1 MALTQ
6 IDNAFSDSLTDI
18 QGHHLIFCIYDTL
31 MRLKRL
37 TLLSYN
43 NSKEVILMC
52 IHRCFFVE
60 HRDAPSSLYEQ
71 LKAEIRRLIISENV
85 QEFVIGSYGSFDALA
100 SSAAVRLKSEFPDIR
115 ILRLLPYYHP
125 SCTIF
130 LPDGFDICIKKGTEG
145 ENTYHS
151 PIGLFICCS
160 RFYNP
165 RLDTNPFRAYNRLN
179 PTE

>member
-1 MALTQ
+1 
-6 IDNAFSDSLTDI
+6 
-18 QGHHLIFCIYDTL
+18 

-52 IHRCFFVE
+52 IHRCFFVG
-60 HRDAPSSLYEQ
+60 HRDAPSSLYEH

-115 ILRLLPYYHP
+115 ILRLVPYYHP
-125 SCTIF
+125 SFTIF
-130 LPDGFDICIKKGTEG
+130 LPDGFDGSLYPEGLESVPKRFSIIRANQYMIEHCGYLICFVRHSFGNSGKLLEFASKKEQKGKI
-145 ENTYHS
+145 H
-151 PIGLFICCS
+151 II
-160 RFYNP
+160 
-165 RLDTNPFRAYNRLN
+165 RL
-179 PTE
+179 